1 MKRRHAVPKVHETQR
16 IQDAERAVWL
26 EQQVWGVQRVENGG
40 VEISQIIQ
48 GLLV

>member
-26 EQQVWGVQRVENGG
+26 EQQVWGVVSREMKMEG
-40 VEISQIIQ
+40 
-48 GLLV
+48 

>member
-1 MKRRHAVPKVHETQR
+1 MAGTAGVGGGILRH
-16 IQDAERAVWL
+16 
-26 EQQVWGVQRVENGG
+26 ENGG

>member
-1 MKRRHAVPKVHETQR
+1 MAGTAGVGGGIQR
-16 IQDAERAVWL
+16 D
-26 EQQVWGVQRVENGG
+26 ENGG